1 MSTIISVRTKSAGAV
16 PRTCSGVYLGV
27 RPHMGRLFL
36 LTNPYGYCHPQG
48 EPPMRLA
55 LVDDHN
61 QTIYVWYCD
70 KAPRWAQ
77 KMLDSYNTRTGRA
90 SEAPPIGEHHE

>member
-1 MSTIISVRTKSAGAV
+1 MSMIITVKTQAAGAL
-16 PRTCSGVYLGV
+16 PRTCSGEMLGV
-27 RPHMGRLFL
+27 RRGMGRLFL
-36 LTNPYGYCHPQG
+36 LTNPYGHCHREG
-48 EPPMRLA
+48 KPPMRLA

-61 QTIYVWYCD
+61 QTIYIWYCD